1 MSFVRRVEDKTDL
14 PELGISSEKV
24 CSLIE
29 TLRFVPER
37 QPARGSAALPL

>member
-29 TLRFVPER
+29 TLREYAGRELPT
-37 QPARGSAALPL
+37 GSVSV